1 MFEDEEFDWDLEGD
15 ILLSRQVEDERTSIA
30 TEAATSKQVTKLS
43 KE

>member
-15 ILLSRQVEDERTSIA
+15 ILLSRQVEDERTSSV